1 MNKGVYVAAGIAA
14 FLVARKFFTV
24 EEPNYFEPEKE
35 DTAPPRPYT
44 PPPPTDNPPNIAYTP
59 PSSSRKYYGHLNWGY
74 TKPPGYPE
82 NGRTVNKRG
91 DGRELILQ
99 VCRDKGYDPIFAQGM
114 LQLAQHESGTTIA
127 LPSMPFDV
135 RPQAERPAGKAYVS
149 AWGVFSFNNPA
160 WRDLKR
166 RLPWIPNYNV
176 GPCSVIDIKTAL
188 VWECTPYEEVYF
200 PLVRYSQIYNYAI
213 SNGFTP
219 HDAIVITTV
228 SHGGGGMAA
237 DLLSK
242 GPNGWKAYANS
253 LPSSRM
259 KNWLF
264 NECIPMAD
272 RAIAAA
278 S

>member
-1 MNKGVYVAAGIAA
+1 MNKGIYVAAGIAT

-24 EEPNYFEPEKE
+24 EEPNYFDPEKE
-35 DTAPPRPYT
+35 DAAPPRPYT
-44 PPPPTDNPPNIAYTP
+44 PPPIVQPINYAPPTTNQ
-59 PSSSRKYYGHLNWGY
+59 YYGNHWGNRRPY
-74 TKPPGYPE
+74 GYPE
-82 NGRTVNKRG
+82 SGRSVNRMG
-91 DGRELILQ
+91 DAVGLIRQ
-99 VCRDKGYDPIFAQGM
+99 VCSDQGYANAFTEGM

-127 LPSMPFDV
+127 LPSIPFDV
-135 RPQAERPAGKAYVS
+135 RPAAERPILSSGKRKPYVS
-149 AWGVFSFNNPA
+149 AWGVFSFNNIA

-176 GPCSVIDIKTAL
+176 GPCSVIDIENSHP
-188 VWECTPYEEVYF
+188 WESTPYEEVYF

-219 HDAIVITTV
+219 HDALVVTCA

-237 DLLSK
+237 GLLSH
-242 GPNGWKAYANS
+242 GPNGWRAYGES
-253 LPSSRM
+253 YPDEGMR
-259 KNWLF
+259 KWLF

-272 RAIAAA
+272 RAIAAL